1 MMHVTGRLLTT
12 TVAGARYEAVKVGDT
27 IACAWWRK
35 RMLLD
40 APVYGR
46 DVFTEQFGEVNP
58 SVA

>member
-46 DVFTEQFGEVNP
+46 DVFTEQFG
-58 SVA
+58 